1 MIDPNPLLE
10 LDGLPSFS
18 KIQPDHILP
27 ALTQMLADNRAAIA
41 QLLAS
46 GSAYTWENFIQV
58 LEDLDDRL
66 NKLWSP
72 ISHLHHV
79 VDTEAMRAPYEA
91 CLALLSAYRSELG
104 HNQALYA
111 GYRAIANS
119 PLYAALDDT
128 QRKIIDN
135 ELRDFHLA
143 GVDLP
148 PAQQA
153 RFSEI
158 QQELSRLGAKFGQN
172 LLDATRAWQKHF
184 TDEQRLAGL
193 PESAKALARQQAEQA
208 GLEGWLLTL
217 DLPSYLPAMNYLDD
231 RDLRCE
237 LYQAFTT
244 RASEQGTEASWD
256 NGPVITEILALRHE
270 LAQLLG
276 FSHYAAYSLATK
288 MAESPQQVLNFLQ
301 DLARRARSFGER
313 DLAELRDFAQTQH
326 GISTLHLWDVPYYSE
341 KLRLHRYDL
350 SQQDLRVYFPLPRV
364 LDGLFQVVKRLYG
377 LRIEPQD
384 GVDTWHPSVQF
395 YAIYDAANAL
405 RGHFYLD
412 PYARPGKRGG
422 AWMGNCRTRKRRGAQ
437 LQNPVAYLVC
447 NFSPPVGDTPALLTH
462 AEVTTLFHEFGH
474 GLHHLLT
481 RIDHPSVSGVGGVA
495 WDAVELPSQIME
507 NWCWEREALDLFARH
522 YQTDEALPAALYEKM
537 RAARNFQAGL
547 FALRQLEFAL
557 FDLRLHS
564 EYVPG
569 ADSAWVQTL
578 LDEVRQAVAVLIP
591 PAFNRFQHSFSHI
604 FSGGYAAGYYSYK
617 WAEVLSA
624 DAFAAFEEEGIFN
637 PDTGRRF
644 LEAVLELGGSREPLT
659 LFKAFRGRE
668 PQIDALLRHTG
679 MQSS

>member
-10 LDGLPSFS
+10 RDGLPSFS

-27 ALTQMLADNRAAIA
+27 ALTHMLADNRAAIA

-46 GSAYTWENFIQV
+46 GTAYTWENFVQV

-66 NKLWSP
+66 NQLWSP

-79 VDTEAMRAPYEA
+79 VDSEAMRAPYEA

-111 GYRAIANS
+111 GYRALADS
-119 PLYAALDDT
+119 PLYAQLDDT
-128 QRKIIDN
+128 QRKIIAN

-153 RFSEI
+153 RFTEI
-158 QQELSRLGAKFGQN
+158 QQELSRLASKFGQN

-193 PESAKALARQQAEQA
+193 PDSAKALARQQAEQA

-231 RDLRCE
+231 RALRCE

-276 FSHYAAYSLATK
+276 FSQYADYSLATK
-288 MAESPQQVLNFLQ
+288 MAESSPQVLDFLQ
-301 DLARRARSFGER
+301 DLARRARPFGER

-377 LRIEPQD
+377 LRIEAQD

-395 YAIYDAANAL
+395 YAIYDAAGEL

-507 NWCWEREALDLFARH
+507 NWCWEREALDLLARH
-522 YQTDEALPAALYEKM
+522 YQTNEALPAALYEKM

-564 EYVPG
+564 EYAPG

-578 LDEVRQAVAVLIP
+578 LDEVRQTVAVLIP

-644 LEAVLELGGSREPLT
+644 LEAVLELGGSREPLA

-679 MQSS
+679 MQS

>member
-10 LDGLPSFS
+10 RDGLPSFS

-27 ALTQMLADNRAAIA
+27 ALTHMLTDNRAAIA

-46 GSAYTWENFIQV
+46 GTAYTWENFVQV

-66 NKLWSP
+66 NQLWSP

-79 VDTEAMRAPYEA
+79 VDSEAMRAPYEA

-111 GYRAIANS
+111 GYRALADS
-119 PLYAALDDT
+119 PLYAQLDDT
-128 QRKIIDN
+128 QRKIIAN

-153 RFSEI
+153 RFTEI
-158 QQELSRLGAKFGQN
+158 QQELSRLASKFGQN

-193 PESAKALARQQAEQA
+193 PDSAKALARQQAEQA

-231 RDLRCE
+231 RELRCE

-276 FSHYAAYSLATK
+276 FSQYADYSLATK
-288 MAESPQQVLNFLQ
+288 MAESSPQVLDFLQ
-301 DLARRARSFGER
+301 DLARRARPFGER

-377 LRIEPQD
+377 LRIEAQD

-395 YAIYDAANAL
+395 YAIYDAAGAL

-507 NWCWEREALDLFARH
+507 NWCWEREALDLLARH
-522 YQTDEALPAALYEKM
+522 YQTNEALPAALYEKM

-564 EYVPG
+564 EYAPG

-644 LEAVLELGGSREPLT
+644 LEAVLELGGSREPLA

-679 MQSS
+679 MQS

>member
-10 LDGLPSFS
+10 RDGLPSFS

-27 ALTQMLADNRAAIA
+27 ALTHMLADNRAAIA
-41 QLLAS
+41 QLLTS
-46 GSAYTWENFIQV
+46 GTAYTWENFVQV

-66 NKLWSP
+66 NQLWSP

-79 VDTEAMRAPYEA
+79 VDSEAMRAPYEA

-111 GYRAIANS
+111 GYRALADS
-119 PLYAALDDT
+119 PLYAQLDDT
-128 QRKIIDN
+128 QRKIIAN

-153 RFSEI
+153 RFTEI
-158 QQELSRLGAKFGQN
+158 QQELSRLASKFGQN

-208 GLEGWLLTL
+208 GLERWLLTP

-231 RDLRCE
+231 RELRCE

-276 FSHYAAYSLATK
+276 FSQYADYSLATK
-288 MAESPQQVLNFLQ
+288 MAESSPQVLDFLQ
-301 DLARRARSFGER
+301 DLARRARPFGER

-377 LRIEPQD
+377 LRIEAQD

-395 YAIYDAANAL
+395 YAIYDAAGAL

-507 NWCWEREALDLFARH
+507 NWCWEREALDLLARH

-564 EYVPG
+564 EYAPG

-644 LEAVLELGGSREPLT
+644 LEAVLELGGSREPLA

-679 MQSS
+679 MQS